1 MVGLILFTTWEET
14 KHKTNKRMNI
24 PSELKYTKDHE
35 WIKIED
41 NIATVGITEFA
52 QGELGD
58 IVYVDVDTLDDTVK
72 EGEIFGSVEA
82 VKTVSDL
89 FMPLTGEVSEFN
101 EALEDEPELVNSDP
115 YGKGWMIKIEISDS
129 SQIANLIDAETY
141 KELIQG

>member
-1 MVGLILFTTWEET
+1 
-14 KHKTNKRMNI
+14 MNI

-58 IVYVDVDTLDDTVK
+58 IVYVDVDTLDETVK
-72 EGEIFGSVEA
+72 EGEVFGSVEA

-101 EALEDEPELVNSDP
+101 EELEDEPELVNSDP